1 MFQLNWFV
9 FARLEIISSALSKL
23 PQTTARNLKLRLQ
36 RTLPK
41 LWAACGP
48 DVTEI
53 FIIPIQE
60 CSLETYTHFFF
71 LYTWNRNSSTESWSA
86 TKAPNEIP
94 KQFFYLKRCLVSH
107 IVMEDENTLFACILE
122 LFKIL
127 RYCYLQRRSW
137 SSALCFRPLNCASPK
152 ELMRTKFWNSCPI
165 ILRSG
170 ILSII

>member
-1 MFQLNWFV
+1 M
-9 FARLEIISSALSKL
+9 RPEIISALCL
-23 PQTTARNLKLRLQ
+23 NYHRLQ
-36 RTLPK
+36 PESQTQTSEDTAQALGK
-41 LWAACGP
+41 ACGP

-53 FIIPIQE
+53 FYHSYTRVLIRDLYTFFFFI
-60 CSLETYTHFFF
+60 LETEIP
-71 LYTWNRNSSTESWSA
+71 STESWSA

-137 SSALCFRPLNCASPK
+137 SSALCFRPLTVLPLKN
-152 ELMRTKFWNSCPI
+152 
-165 ILRSG
+165 
-170 ILSII
+170 